1 MVAPSVEGVKTVRRG
16 ADRLAAELQKSWDML
31 ASLTTRLAEASAPL
45 HASRIRTGAL
55 DVICEQYTS
64 DTHVVVTDPL
74 EAERQ
79 RDHP

>member
-1 MVAPSVEGVKTVRRG
+1 MVAPSVEGVKTARRG
-16 ADRLAAELQKSWDML
+16 AGRLAAELQKSWDML
-31 ASLTTRLAEASAPL
+31 ASLTTRLAEASAPY
-45 HASRIRTGAL
+45 ASRIRTGAL
-55 DVICEQYTS
+55 DEICEQYTS